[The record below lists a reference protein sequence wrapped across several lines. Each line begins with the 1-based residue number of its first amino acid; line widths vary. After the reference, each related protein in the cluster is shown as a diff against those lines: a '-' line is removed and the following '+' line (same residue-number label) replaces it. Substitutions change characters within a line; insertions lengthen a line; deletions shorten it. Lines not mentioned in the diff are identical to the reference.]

1 MSLIYVVR
9 SSDFKHDMLYVF
21 QRRIMA
27 ANTFVELSE
36 N

>member
-1 MSLIYVVR
+1 MYVIR
-9 SSDFKHDMLYVF
+9 SSDFKHDMLYVL

-27 ANTFVELSE
+27 ANTFVQISE